1 MHKQL
6 KTPQPLESRH
16 SMLEV
21 SLGGSEIFVK
31 CCVSPGNNVLWLLC
45 FLRLCWTEEL
55 PIAPAVP
62 PAASAGWP
70 VSL

>member
-21 SLGGSEIFVK
+21 SLGGSETYVK
-31 CCVSPGNNVLWLLC
+31 CYVSPGKNVLWLLC
-45 FLRLCWTEEL
+45 FLRLC
-55 PIAPAVP
+55 
-62 PAASAGWP
+62 
-70 VSL
+70 